1 MNLVHINSNKVKD
14 NNSNI
19 EPDISPQI
27 QIPQHL
33 NIHNTISNNPHYFPK
48 QDDNIQRLRSNSN
61 YSVDNAPLPSSIVFT
76 FNIVS

>member
-19 EPDISPQI
+19 EPDISLQI